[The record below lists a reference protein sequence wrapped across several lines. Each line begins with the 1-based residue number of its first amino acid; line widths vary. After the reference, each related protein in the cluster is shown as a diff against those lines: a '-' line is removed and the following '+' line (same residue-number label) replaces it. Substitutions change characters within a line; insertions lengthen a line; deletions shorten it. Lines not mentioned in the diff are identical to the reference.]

1 MYVFSIITAT
11 FNRIE
16 NLKSLYKNL
25 LNQKSAEYLFEWVV
39 VVESED
45 FITINFLKK
54 INKIKVVI
62 VINKKKNFSNL
73 IAQGVK
79 NSSGKYICIIGD
91 DDGFYEKKLEKL
103 YDLIVK
109 NNYPAWIVGDCN
121 YVNNKNKVI
130 RKFISSIK
138 SLFLKFENIYLLKI
152 VNFYMT
158 PAIIIKRSFIL
169 KVNYFSSNFGNV
181 NDYYTWI
188 ELREVTK
195 PIITL
200 DKVSFAGYDHGSISS
215 GYNLSKF
222 KKLFNIIN
230 NYNIFLYLPAL
241 VVLIFIITFNII
253 KKLFLDFIYIFN
265 KIKIENKKVIKKK
278 RILHL
283 TRFFYDRPHGGIQEV
298 IRQIAKNSKHTHI
311 VSSISDKD
319 KPLIKLSKNLYAIV
333 FKKNFTFF
341 GDIFSFNQLKFI
353 ISNHKDF
360 QILHVHFPYYFSL
373 IYLVLLKFEKKIIIT
388 YHANVGGFKRLFAEV
403 FFKFFI
409 KFVKTIYFYHFSSK
423 KYLHISYIKN
433 LKNVICQPF
442 SINKT
447 KIERLKNIKKYE
459 NIFNGE
465 KYFIFIGRDTYY
477 KNFNFLFYLVNNY
490 KQINLLMITNKKVE
504 LRLKN
509 LKVLN
514 DVNDDEKF
522 FLIKNSNGLVFPS
535 NNQAESYGMVILE
548 AMMMAIPSIIFDI
561 GTGSSK
567 LVKNN
572 YNGIVVPNLDKQEYI
587 NSIFKLKNNEKLF
600 KRLSSNCKIFYNKKF
615 NKSGFTKLENAYS
628 KI

>member
-16 NLKSLYKNL
+16 KIKSLYKNL
-25 LNQKSAEYLFEWVV
+25 LSQKSTEYLFEWVV

-62 VINKKKNFSNL
+62 VINKKKKFSSL
-73 IAQGVK
+73 IAQGIK

-103 YDLIVK
+103 HLLIVK
-109 NNYPAWIVGDCN
+109 SNYPDWIVGDCN

-130 RKFISSIK
+130 RKNISFIK

-158 PAIIIKRSFIL
+158 PAIIIKKNFIL

-188 ELREVTK
+188 ELRKIAK

-200 DKVSFAGYDHGSISS
+200 DKVSFAGYDYGSISNS
-215 GYNLSKF
+215 YNFSKY
-222 KKLFNIIN
+222 KNLLKIIN
-230 NYNIFLYLPAL
+230 NYNIFLYLPSL
-241 VVLIFIITFNII
+241 VVIILIFTFNII
-253 KKLFLDFIYIFN
+253 KKTFINFIGIFN
-265 KIKIENKKVIKKK
+265 KIKIKEEQVTKEKK
-278 RILHL
+278 ILHL
-283 TRFFYDRPHGGIQEV
+283 TRFFYDKPYGGIQEV
-298 IRQIAKNSKHTHI
+298 IRQISQNSKHTHI
-311 VSSISDKD
+311 VSSISDED
-319 KPLIKLSKNLYAIV
+319 KPLIKLSTNLYAIA
-333 FKKNFTFF
+333 FKKTFTFLS
-341 GDIFSFNQLKFI
+341 DVFSFNQLKFI
-353 ISNHKDF
+353 INNHKDF
-360 QILHVHFPYYFSL
+360 QILHVHFPYFFSL
-373 IYLVLLKFEKKIIIT
+373 IYLILLSFDKKIIIT
-388 YHANVGGFKRLFAEV
+388 YHANVVGFKSFFSKV

-409 KFVKTIYFYHFSSK
+409 KLVKTIYFYHLSTK
-423 KYLHISYIKN
+423 KYLSISAIKN
-433 LKNVICQPF
+433 SKNVICQPF
-442 SINKT
+442 SINKI

-459 NIFNGE
+459 NIFNGK

-477 KNFNFLFYLVNNY
+477 KNFELLFYLVNNY
-490 KQINLLMITNKKVE
+490 KQINLLMITNKKIE
-504 LRLKN
+504 FRLKN

-514 DVNDDEKF
+514 NITDAEKF
-522 FLIKNSNGLVFPS
+522 FLIKNSNGLVLPS

-548 AMMMAIPSIIFDI
+548 AMMMGIPSIIFDI
-561 GTGSSK
+561 DTGSSA
-567 LVKNN
+567 LIKNN
-572 YNGIVVPNLDKQEYI
+572 YNGIVVPNFDKQVYI
-587 NSIFKLKNNEKLF
+587 NSILKIQNNEKLF
-600 KRLSSNCKIFYNKKF
+600 KRLSSNSEIFYNKKF

>member
-16 NLKSLYKNL
+16 KIKSLYKNL
-25 LNQKSAEYLFEWVV
+25 LRQKSTEYLFEWVV

-62 VINKKKNFSNL
+62 VINKKINFSSL
-73 IAQGVK
+73 IAQGIK

-103 YDLIVK
+103 HLLIVK
-109 NNYPAWIVGDCN
+109 NNYPDWIVGDCN
-121 YVNNKNKVI
+121 YVNNENSVI
-130 RKFISSIK
+130 RKNISFIK

-158 PAIIIKRSFIL
+158 PAIIIKKNFIL

-188 ELREVTK
+188 ELRKIAK

-200 DKVSFAGYDHGSISS
+200 DIVSFAGYDHGSISNS
-215 GYNLSKF
+215 YNLSKY
-222 KKLFNIIN
+222 KNLLKIIN
-230 NYNIFLYLPAL
+230 SYNIFLHLLSL
-241 VVLIFIITFNII
+241 VSVIFIFTFNII
-253 KKLFLDFIYIFN
+253 KKIFINFIHIFN
-265 KIKIENKKVIKKK
+265 KIKIKEEQVTKKK
-278 RILHL
+278 ILHL
-283 TRFFYDRPHGGIQEV
+283 TRFFYDKPHGGIQEV
-298 IRQIAKNSKHTHI
+298 IRQISQNSKHTHI
-311 VSSISDKD
+311 VSSISDED
-319 KPLIKLSKNLYAIV
+319 KPLIKLSTNLYAIA
-333 FKKNFTFF
+333 FKKTFTFL
-341 GDIFSFNQLKFI
+341 GDVFSFNQLKFI
-353 ISNHKDF
+353 INNHKDF
-360 QILHVHFPYYFSL
+360 QILHVHFPYFFSL
-373 IYLVLLKFEKKIIIT
+373 IYLILLSFEKKIIIT
-388 YHANVGGFKRLFAEV
+388 YHANVAGFKSLFSVV

-409 KFVKTIYFYHFSSK
+409 KFVKTIYFYHFSTK
-423 KYLHISYIKN
+423 KYLSISIIKN
-433 LKNVICQPF
+433 SKNVICQPF
-442 SINKT
+442 SINKI

-459 NIFNGE
+459 NIFDGK

-477 KNFNFLFYLVNNY
+477 KNFKFLFYLLNNY
-490 KQINLLMITNKKVE
+490 KQINLLMITNKKIDF
-504 LRLKN
+504 RLKN
-509 LKVLN
+509 LKVIKN
-514 DVNDDEKF
+514 VTDDEKF
-522 FLIKNSNGLVFPS
+522 FLIKNSNGLVMPS

-548 AMMMAIPSIIFDI
+548 AMRMGIPSIIFDI
-561 GTGSSK
+561 GTGSSS

-572 YNGIVVPNLDKQEYI
+572 YNGIVVPNFDKQEYI
-587 NSIFKLKNNEKLF
+587 NSILKIQNNKKLF
-600 KRLSSNCKIFYNKKF
+600 KRLSSNSKIFYNKKF

>member
-16 NLKSLYKNL
+16 KIKSLYKNL
-25 LNQKSAEYLFEWVV
+25 LSQKSTEYLFEWVV

-62 VINKKKNFSNL
+62 VINKKKKFSSL
-73 IAQGVK
+73 IAQGIK

-103 YDLIVK
+103 HHLIVK
-109 NNYPAWIVGDCN
+109 SNYPDWIVGDCN

-130 RKFISSIK
+130 RKNISFIK

-158 PAIIIKRSFIL
+158 PAIIIKKNFIL

-188 ELREVTK
+188 ELRKIAK

-200 DKVSFAGYDHGSISS
+200 DKVSFAGYDYGSISNS
-215 GYNLSKF
+215 YNFSKY
-222 KKLFNIIN
+222 KNLLKIIN
-230 NYNIFLYLPAL
+230 NYNIFLYLPSL
-241 VVLIFIITFNII
+241 VVIILIFTFNII
-253 KKLFLDFIYIFN
+253 KKTFINFIGIFN
-265 KIKIENKKVIKKK
+265 KIKIKEEQVTKEKK
-278 RILHL
+278 ILHL
-283 TRFFYDRPHGGIQEV
+283 TRFFYDKPYGGIQEV
-298 IRQIAKNSKHTHI
+298 IRQISQNSKHTHI
-311 VSSISDKD
+311 VSSISDED
-319 KPLIKLSKNLYAIV
+319 KPLIKLSTNLYAIA
-333 FKKNFTFF
+333 FKKTFTFL
-341 GDIFSFNQLKFI
+341 GDVFSFNQLKFI
-353 ISNHKDF
+353 INNHKDF
-360 QILHVHFPYYFSL
+360 QILHVHFPYFFSL
-373 IYLVLLKFEKKIIIT
+373 IYLILLSFDKKIIIT
-388 YHANVGGFKRLFAEV
+388 YHANVVGFKSFFSKV

-409 KFVKTIYFYHFSSK
+409 KLVKTIYFYHLSTK
-423 KYLHISYIKN
+423 KYLSISAIKN
-433 LKNVICQPF
+433 SKNVICQPF
-442 SINKT
+442 SINKI

-459 NIFNGE
+459 NIFNGK

-477 KNFNFLFYLVNNY
+477 KNFELLFYLVNNY
-490 KQINLLMITNKKVE
+490 KQINLLMITNKKIE
-504 LRLKN
+504 FRLKN

-514 DVNDDEKF
+514 NITDAEKF
-522 FLIKNSNGLVFPS
+522 FLIKNSNGLVLPS

-548 AMMMAIPSIIFDI
+548 AMMMGIPSIIFDI
-561 GTGSSK
+561 DTGSSA
-567 LVKNN
+567 LIKNN
-572 YNGIVVPNLDKQEYI
+572 YNGIVVPNFDKQEYI
-587 NSIFKLKNNEKLF
+587 NSILKIQNNEKLF
-600 KRLSSNCKIFYNKKF
+600 KRLSSNSEIFYNKKF

>member
-16 NLKSLYKNL
+16 KIKSLYKNL
-25 LNQKSAEYLFEWVV
+25 LSQKSTEYLFEWVV

-62 VINKKKNFSNL
+62 VINKKKKFSSL
-73 IAQGVK
+73 IAQGIK

-103 YDLIVK
+103 HDLIVK

-130 RKFISSIK
+130 RKNISFIK

-152 VNFYMT
+152 VNFYMA
-158 PAIIIKRSFIL
+158 PAIIIKKNFIL

-188 ELREVTK
+188 ELRKIAK

-200 DKVSFAGYDHGSISS
+200 DKVSFAGYDYGSISNS
-215 GYNLSKF
+215 YNFSKY
-222 KKLFNIIN
+222 KNLLKIIN
-230 NYNIFLYLPAL
+230 NYNIFLYLSSL
-241 VVLIFIITFNII
+241 VVIILIFTFNVI
-253 KKLFLDFIYIFN
+253 KKTFINFIGIFN
-265 KIKIENKKVIKKK
+265 KIKIKEEQVTKEKK
-278 RILHL
+278 ILHL
-283 TRFFYDRPHGGIQEV
+283 TRFFYDKPYGGIQEV
-298 IRQIAKNSKHTHI
+298 IRQISQNSKHTHI
-311 VSSISDKD
+311 VSSISDED
-319 KPLIKLSKNLYAIV
+319 KPLIKLSTNLYAIA
-333 FKKNFTFF
+333 FKKTFTFL
-341 GDIFSFNQLKFI
+341 GDVFSFNQLKFI
-353 ISNHKDF
+353 INNHKDF
-360 QILHVHFPYYFSL
+360 QILHVHFPYFFSL
-373 IYLVLLKFEKKIIIT
+373 IYLILLSFDKKIIIT
-388 YHANVGGFKRLFAEV
+388 YHANVVGFKSFFSKV

-409 KFVKTIYFYHFSSK
+409 KLVKTIYFYHLSTK
-423 KYLHISYIKN
+423 KYLSISAIKN
-433 LKNVICQPF
+433 SKNVICQPF
-442 SINKT
+442 SINKI

-459 NIFNGE
+459 NIFNGK

-477 KNFNFLFYLVNNY
+477 KNFELLFYLVNNY
-490 KQINLLMITNKKVE
+490 KQINLLMITNKKIE
-504 LRLKN
+504 FRLKN

-514 DVNDDEKF
+514 NITDAEKF
-522 FLIKNSNGLVFPS
+522 FLIKNSNGLVLPS

-548 AMMMAIPSIIFDI
+548 AMMMGIPSIIFDI
-561 GTGSSK
+561 DTGSSA
-567 LVKNN
+567 LIKNN
-572 YNGIVVPNLDKQEYI
+572 YNGIIVPNFDKQEYI
-587 NSIFKLKNNEKLF
+587 NSILKIQNNEKLF
-600 KRLSSNCKIFYNKKF
+600 KRLSSNSEIFYNKKF
-615 NKSGFTKLENAYS
+615 NKNGFTKLENAYS

>member
-16 NLKSLYKNL
+16 KIKSLYKNL
-25 LNQKSAEYLFEWVV
+25 LRQKSTEYLFEWVV

-62 VINKKKNFSNL
+62 VINKKKNFSSL
-73 IAQGVK
+73 IAQGIK

-103 YDLIVK
+103 HLLIVK
-109 NNYPAWIVGDCN
+109 NNYPDWIVGDCN
-121 YVNNKNKVI
+121 YVNNENSVI
-130 RKFISSIK
+130 RKNISFIK

-158 PAIIIKRSFIL
+158 PAIIIKKNFIL

-188 ELREVTK
+188 ELRKIAK

-200 DKVSFAGYDHGSISS
+200 DIVSFAGYDHGSISNS
-215 GYNLSKF
+215 YNLSKY
-222 KKLFNIIN
+222 KNLLKIIN
-230 NYNIFLYLPAL
+230 SYNIFLHLLSL
-241 VVLIFIITFNII
+241 VSVIFIFTFNII
-253 KKLFLDFIYIFN
+253 KKIFINFIHIFN
-265 KIKIENKKVIKKK
+265 KIKIKEEQVTKKK
-278 RILHL
+278 ILHL
-283 TRFFYDRPHGGIQEV
+283 TRFFYDKPHGGIQEV
-298 IRQIAKNSKHTHI
+298 IRQISQNSKHTHI
-311 VSSISDKD
+311 VSSISDED
-319 KPLIKLSKNLYAIV
+319 KPLIKLSTNLYAIA
-333 FKKNFTFF
+333 FKKTFTFL
-341 GDIFSFNQLKFI
+341 GDVFSFNQLKFI
-353 ISNHKDF
+353 INNHKDF
-360 QILHVHFPYYFSL
+360 QILHVHFPYFFSL
-373 IYLVLLKFEKKIIIT
+373 IYLILLSFEKKIIIT
-388 YHANVGGFKRLFAEV
+388 YHANVAGFKSLFSVV

-409 KFVKTIYFYHFSSK
+409 KFVKTIYFYHFSTK
-423 KYLHISYIKN
+423 KYLSISIIKN
-433 LKNVICQPF
+433 SKNVICQPF
-442 SINKT
+442 SINKI

-459 NIFNGE
+459 NIFDGK

-477 KNFNFLFYLVNNY
+477 KNFKFLFYLLNNY
-490 KQINLLMITNKKVE
+490 KQINLLMITNKKIDF
-504 LRLKN
+504 RLKN
-509 LKVLN
+509 LKVIKN
-514 DVNDDEKF
+514 VTDDEKF
-522 FLIKNSNGLVFPS
+522 FLIKNSNGLVMPS

-548 AMMMAIPSIIFDI
+548 AMRMGIPSIIFDI
-561 GTGSSK
+561 GTGSSS

-572 YNGIVVPNLDKQEYI
+572 YNGIVVPNFDKQEYI
-587 NSIFKLKNNEKLF
+587 NSILKIQNNKKLF
-600 KRLSSNCKIFYNKKF
+600 KRLSSNSKIFYNKKF